1 MEITW
6 YTKCIMSQGKPY
18 TDKQKET
25 IIESLRESLELG
37 FSRAKSCK
45 MVGLDDTTLCK
56 WVKADESLSM
66 KLQDWENAIN
76 RIAMSNIRQQ
86 IITEVD
92 EEDKKKEMTKWWAE
106 RKMKDDFSTRT
117 EQTGKDGE
125 DLFDPQAKKD
135 MDDLLD
141 EAFTEK

>member
-1 MEITW
+1 
-6 YTKCIMSQGKPY
+6 MSQGKPY

-37 FSRAKSCK
+37 FSRAKSCR
-45 MVGLDDTTLCK
+45 MLGLDDTTLSK

-66 KLQDWENAIN
+66 KLQNWENAIN

-86 IITEVD
+86 ITIETD
-92 EEDKKKEMTKWWAE
+92 EDDKRKETTKWWAE

-117 EQTGKDGE
+117 EQTGKDGK
-125 DLFDPQAKKD
+125 DLFDPEEKEK
-135 MDDLLD
+135 MDKLI
-141 EAFTEK
+141 EQAFTEE